1 MRGATPQPESY
12 ERALH
17 KLLDDAFGGYDGE
30 SPGSV
35 TMCAPRWVVERV
47 SDESCR
53 PVESNRGIVSVETDA
68 IVVTAFPAL
77 ERECGLGFLAAV
89 DVIGGRCVEI
99 TACHPDVAPDRWPD
113 LTLALGYG
121 LGPEVSVAIEML
133 GTSATG

>member
-1 MRGATPQPESY
+1 MKGTSSEPESY

-17 KLLDDAFGGYDGE
+17 KLLGDAIGDYDEE

-53 PVESNRGIVSVETDA
+53 PIESNKGILSVATGA
-68 IVVTAFPAL
+68 LVVTAVPAL
-77 ERECGLGFLAAV
+77 EQQSGLGFLAAV
-89 DVIGGRCVEI
+89 DVIGGRCVDI
-99 TACHPDVAPDRWPD
+99 TACHPDVAPARWPD

-121 LGPEVSVAIEML
+121 LGPEVAVAIERL
-133 GTSATG
+133 GTSPAD